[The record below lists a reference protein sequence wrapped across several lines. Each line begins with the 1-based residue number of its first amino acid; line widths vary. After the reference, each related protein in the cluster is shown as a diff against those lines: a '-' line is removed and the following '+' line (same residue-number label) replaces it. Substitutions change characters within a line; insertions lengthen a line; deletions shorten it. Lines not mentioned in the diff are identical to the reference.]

1 VKGVTAWSGSS
12 PERRA
17 PRVAPLPSERQP
29 VADPDPAFAKRISA
43 ALDALR
49 QGGDALASAADVT
62 PGAKQDF
69 GRGTNPALGDAATA
83 VYLGEEDLAG
93 RQVHRHGGD
102 VARVRMYRMQTS
114 TGSRYLFVHLTATGS
129 VTDYDIVQR

>member
-1 VKGVTAWSGSS
+1 MTTWSGAS

-17 PRVAPLPSERQP
+17 PRVAPLPSALQP
-29 VADPDPAFAKRISA
+29 IADPDPALTKRISA

-62 PGAKQDF
+62 PGAKQNF
-69 GRGTNPALGDAATA
+69 GRGPNAALGDAQTA

-93 RQVHRHGGD
+93 RLVHRHGGE
-102 VARVRMYRMQTS
+102 VARVRMYRMRTPA
-114 TGSRYLFVHLTATGS
+114 GPRYLFVHLTATGS